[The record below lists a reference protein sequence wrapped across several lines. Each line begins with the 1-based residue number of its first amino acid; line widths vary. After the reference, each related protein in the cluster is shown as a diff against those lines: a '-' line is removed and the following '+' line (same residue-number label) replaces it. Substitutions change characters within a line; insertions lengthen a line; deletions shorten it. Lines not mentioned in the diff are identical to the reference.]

1 VRTHPFP
8 MTARFGDLLVVTYA
22 LPAPVL
28 KPLIPSAFTLDHHQG
43 HGLVAIALVD
53 MTRLRPSALPAA
65 LGMDARFIGYR
76 AFVCTSTAA
85 GRPRRG
91 LNVLRT
97 NVDRWPVL
105 AATRLLTHY
114 RTAHA
119 SIRWCR
125 EGDRLQ
131 VQARSWR
138 GRTDL
143 HLIAD
148 LGQTPTQ
155 PPAGSP
161 FSSWAQARP
170 FAGPLPWTFA
180 PDASGQAAVAV
191 KGLRDRWNLRPV
203 AIEHADIALF
213 RQPPFAAAAPR
224 LAAAFHL
231 HDLTYTWTAGVV
243 EPLAVTHRPI
253 AVSPQVPKSH
263 GRS

>member
-1 VRTHPFP
+1 MSTGAELVRTHPLP
-8 MTARFGDLLVVTYA
+8 MTARFRDLLVVTYA
-22 LPAPVL
+22 FPAPVL
-28 KPLIPSAFTLDHHQG
+28 EPLIPSAFTLDRHQG

-53 MTRLRPSALPAA
+53 MARLRPSALPTA

-76 AFVCTSTAA
+76 VFVRTTTAA

-105 AATRLLTHY
+105 AATRLLTRY
-114 RTAHA
+114 RAAHA
-119 SIRWCR
+119 SIRWRR

-143 HLIAD
+143 HLVAD
-148 LGQTPTQ
+148 LGQTPAQ

-180 PDASGQAAVAV
+180 PDAAGEAAVAV
-191 KGLRDRWNLRPV
+191 KGVRDRWDPQPL
-203 AIEHADIALF
+203 AIEHADVALF
-213 RQPPFAAAAPR
+213 HHPPFAAAAPR

-231 HDLTYTWTAGVV
+231 HDLTYAWTAGAV
-243 EPLAVTHRPI
+243 EPLATRY
-253 AVSPQVPKSH
+253 
-263 GRS
+263 GRTGALP

>member
-1 VRTHPFP
+1 VRTHPLP
-8 MTARFGDLLVVTYA
+8 MTARFRDLLVVTYA
-22 LPAPVL
+22 FPAPVL
-28 KPLIPSAFTLDHHQG
+28 EPLVPSAFTLDHHQG

-53 MTRLRPSALPAA
+53 MARLRPSALPAA
-65 LGMDARFIGYR
+65 LGMDARFVGYR
-76 AFVCTSTAA
+76 IFVRTTMAA

-97 NVDRWPVL
+97 NVDRWLVL

-114 RTAHA
+114 RAAHA

-131 VQARSWR
+131 VQVRSWR

-148 LGQTPTQ
+148 LGQTPMQ

-180 PDASGQAAVAV
+180 PDAAGQAAVAV
-191 KGLRDRWNLRPV
+191 KGVRDRWNPQPL
-203 AIEHADIALF
+203 AIEHADVALF
-213 RQPPFAAAAPR
+213 HQPPFAAGAPR

-231 HDLTYTWTAGVV
+231 HDLTYAWTAGAV
-243 EPLAVTHRPI
+243 EPLATRYERTGGLP
-253 AVSPQVPKSH
+253 
-263 GRS
+263 

>member
-1 VRTHPFP
+1 
-8 MTARFGDLLVVTYA
+8 MTARFRDLLVVTYA
-22 LPAPVL
+22 FPAPVL
-28 KPLIPSAFTLDHHQG
+28 EPLIPSAFTLDHHQG

-53 MTRLRPSALPAA
+53 MAGLRPSALPAA
-65 LGMDARFIGYR
+65 LGMDAGFIGYR
-76 AFVCTSTAA
+76 VFVRTITAA

-91 LNVLRT
+91 LSVVST
-97 NVDRWPVL
+97 NVDRWLVL

-114 RTAHA
+114 RAAHA

-125 EGDRLQ
+125 EGDRLG

-143 HLIAD
+143 HLVAD
-148 LGQTPTQ
+148 LGQTPAQ

-161 FSSWAQARP
+161 FPSWAQARP

-191 KGLRDRWNLRPV
+191 NGVRDRWNLRPV
-203 AIEHADIALF
+203 AIEHAEVALF

-231 HDLTYTWTAGVV
+231 HDLTYTWTAGMV
-243 EPLAVTHRPI
+243 EPLAATHRPI
-253 AVSPQVPKSH
+253 AVSPQVPESH

>member
-1 VRTHPFP
+1 
-8 MTARFGDLLVVTYA
+8 MTARFRDLLVVTYA
-22 LPAPVL
+22 FPVPVL
-28 KPLIPSAFTLDHHQG
+28 EPLVPAAFTLDHHQG
-43 HGLVAIALVD
+43 HGFVAIALVD
-53 MTRLRPSALPAA
+53 MARLRLSALPTV
-65 LGMDARFIGYR
+65 LGVDARFIGYR
-76 AFVCTSTAA
+76 VFVRTITAA

-91 LNVLRT
+91 LNVLST

-114 RTAHA
+114 RAAHA
-119 SIRWCR
+119 SIRWRR

-148 LGQTPTQ
+148 LGQTPGQ

-180 PDASGQAAVAV
+180 PDAAGEAAVAV
-191 KGLRDRWNLRPV
+191 KGVRDRWNPRPL
-203 AIEHADIALF
+203 AIEHADVALF
-213 RQPPFAAAAPR
+213 QQPPFAAAAPR
-224 LAAAFHL
+224 LAAAFQL
-231 HDLTYTWTAGVV
+231 HDLTYAWMAGAV
-243 EPLAVTHRPI
+243 EPLATRYGRTG
-253 AVSPQVPKSH
+253 ASP
-263 GRS
+263 